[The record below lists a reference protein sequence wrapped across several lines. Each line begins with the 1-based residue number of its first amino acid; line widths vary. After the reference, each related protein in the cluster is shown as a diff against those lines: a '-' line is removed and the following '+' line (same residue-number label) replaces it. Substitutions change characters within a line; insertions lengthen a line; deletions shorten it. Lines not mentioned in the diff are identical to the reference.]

1 MKKKNENT
9 LGNVSLM
16 IPLDFFCGAK
26 IGVRPCF
33 SFVFTVRNAYLM
45 IILKEE
51 NTNKMSVNRVFSL
64 MKGSFCTVSCIT

>member
-1 MKKKNENT
+1 MKNENIHED
-9 LGNVSLM
+9 VCLM
-16 IPLDFFCGAK
+16 LPLDFFCGAK

-51 NTNKMSVNRVFSL
+51 NTNKMSVNRVLSL
-64 MKGSFCTVSCIT
+64 MKGSFRTVSWLT

>member
-1 MKKKNENT
+1 
-9 LGNVSLM
+9 M

-64 MKGSFCTVSCIT
+64 MKGSFRTVSWLT